1 MARLL
6 LSDSKLLGT
15 VSELSRD
22 RFTTIST
29 KRLAPPPRPANPATD
44 AAAAGKERHRHHDE
58 GDGVGQQEHRE
69 A

>member
-6 LSDSKLLGT
+6 LSGSKRLGT
-15 VSELSRD
+15 VSELASD

-29 KRLAPPPRPANPATD
+29 ERLAPPPRPANPAAD
-44 AAAAGKERHRHHDE
+44 AAAAGKQRHRQQGK